1 MICPSA
7 AQDNGMARRTV
18 NVDQR
23 FSGGSCET
31 TGQHA
36 LVPGAYERGT
46 AFHNQHQS
54 IRDIAGHTY
63 EGWSASVYLV
73 VAAESS
79 LYLLKWTEV
88 RRPIVRR
95 PHFFGRI
102 FAVIVFTISDAKSTK
117 YCDK

>member
-7 AQDNGMARRTV
+7 AQDNGMARQTV

-54 IRDIAGHTY
+54 IRDIAGHTMKD
-63 EGWSASVYLV
+63 GRQVCIW
-73 VAAESS
+73 SS
-79 LYLLKWTEV
+79 LLNRPYIYLSGPRCGVLSFAV
-88 RRPIVRR
+88 
-95 PHFFGRI
+95 RI
-102 FAVIVFTISDAKSTK
+102 FFWSHIR
-117 YCDK
+117 CDCFHDI